1 MRLSG
6 DKIGAVVLG
15 SALAISGCS
24 TKGREDID
32 SRAAQVR
39 NRSAGPPALWD
50 PVDQSFTGCAGG

>member
-1 MRLSG
+1 MRFSA

-24 TKGREDID
+24 TKGREGIG

-39 NRSAGPPALWD
+39 NGSAGPPALWE
-50 PVDQSFTGCAGG
+50 PVDRSFTGCAEG